1 MVRYYGRGGP
11 VHEGLTVLGDRSRL
25 EMGSQVV
32 VSIVRDLARSARP
45 LLPRGRARFSSR
57 LDVIGVFLGVRLG
70 VLGRT
75 TAFAL
80 GWGIDALI
88 LSLSLRVC
96 GKVNRRG

>member
-1 MVRYYGRGGP
+1 M
-11 VHEGLTVLGDRSRL
+11 
-25 EMGSQVV
+25 V
-32 VSIVRDLARSARP
+32 VSIVRDLARPTRP
-45 LLPRGRARFSSR
+45 LLPRRSAGFSSNR
-57 LDVIGVFLGVRLG
+57 LDVIGLFIGVWLG

-80 GWGIDALI
+80 GWRIAALI